1 MTLVITVMNNPG
13 TGAFPL
19 RIEGLGAAGD
29 GVAHHDGHV
38 LFLPGTLPGEEVLA
52 RFSGTRPELIEVTH
66 PSADRV
72 APPCSLFGEC
82 GGCAIQEMS
91 LPALLEWK
99 TARVSAALD
108 AAGFEDIPTPGQYQ
122 TAPYTRRRMDLAIQR
137 IPGGII
143 LGLHRRNGD
152 PVDMT
157 ECHLLHPDLF
167 ALLSPLREVIGTLG
181 ALTGRG
187 SLVLNLLDSGPDL
200 TLSTPAELT
209 SADRS
214 KLAAFGRAYNL
225 PRISWQNPKDRSIET
240 VSQTKPVKECF
251 GEVETSPPPA
261 AFLQATR
268 DAENAIVQAAV
279 EGLPSLN
286 KKDIT
291 VELFAGCGTLTFP
304 LSEKG
309 RVLAYEGELAA
320 ANCLKAAAG
329 GRRVEG
335 YQRDLMRQPLLPH
348 DLKSTRA
355 VVLDPPYAGAGA
367 QTIPLAKSGVK
378 DIVYISCNPAALEKD
393 GRALKE
399 AGYSLL
405 NWTVVDQF
413 LWSTEVETV
422 LVFSR
427 DPKRIKRENS
437 RRSHSAPSHL
447 DS

>member
-1 MTLVITVMNNPG
+1 MRVITVMNNPG

-29 GVAHHDGHV
+29 GVAHYDGHV

-52 RFSGTRPELIEVTH
+52 RFSGTRPELIEVTS
-66 PSADRV
+66 PSSDRV
-72 APPCSLFGEC
+72 TPPCSLFGEC

-108 AAGFEDIPTPGQYQ
+108 AAGFENIALPKQYQ
-122 TAPYTRRRMDLAIQR
+122 TAPYTRRRMDLAVQR

-157 ECHLLHPDLF
+157 ECHLLHPELF
-167 ALLSPLREVIGTLG
+167 ALLSPLREVLGTLG
-181 ALTGRG
+181 ALTGWG

-214 KLAAFGRAYNL
+214 KLAAFGREHKL

-240 VSQTKPVKECF
+240 VSQTKPVKERF
-251 GEVETSPPPA
+251 GDVETSPPPA

-348 DLKSTRA
+348 DLKSTRV

-367 QTIPLAKSGVK
+367 QTMPLAKSGVK

-393 GRALKE
+393 GRALRE